1 MERSVMADSA
11 QEGTKSII
19 FDIAIHIFLAIVM
32 GVVVA
37 IVANYFVSFAQLAIQ
52 ARNDFTGFSINIA
65 GTDRSLVP
73 IIGMLLAACL
83 VVVVRRIFGIT
94 KWSGPADSIF
104 AAQQSKERL
113 DVRLGIGSTLA
124 ALINASGG
132 ASVGQYGPL
141 VHFGATVSEIIVRF
155 SKIELDRDIFIACG
169 VAAAISAGFNAPIAG
184 VLFAHEAILRR
195 FSVGAIAPISV
206 AAIVASA
213 FNQRFFSSDLSYAVP
228 EVSNELIQLLPLL
241 LVSGIVCSLIAILYM
256 YAIRKTQSMG
266 ANSKYSFNQLL
277 FFSAIVCGTIGTFI
291 PEALGLGLDEINQ
304 IINQEFSL
312 SFLFA
317 LLAVKILLTALCL
330 GLGFYGGVFGP
341 ALFVG
346 AATGGILAFATSVFG
361 LPTDMAY
368 VIIVASLAAVGSAV
382 IGAPLTVVMIVIELT
397 GSYQYGL
404 GALLTVIL
412 CSLFTFRFFGLS
424 YFDRQLMDRSV
435 DLRKGREF
443 LALSQTLVS
452 EVKGSDYLSFGAET
466 KPEEILIAMKEK
478 LCTEAYICDENQ
490 TLIGKVTIHSI
501 TGIENL
507 SEGIDKE
514 PIVIPSSSNLNQ
526 ARSIASDFVGESIP
540 VTEEGKLVGALT
552 EGDIFT
558 QVLELEDKIRQHDSE

>member
-1 MERSVMADSA
+1 MADSA

-304 IINQEFSL
+304 IISQEFSL
-312 SFLFA
+312 SFLFV

-540 VTEEGKLVGALT
+540 VTDGGKLVSALT